1 MKQVVVN
8 GGETY
13 GNLLTPKWIV
23 EYHKRKGIE
32 LFFYLDELFEDEFI
46 HVLQNVDELDDN
58 TEVYCGYYLMQNIG
72 EQFKSLDDVDEQ
84 IFVSEYDMFKN
95 REDQVLI
102 DIAKEIN
109 NTTLIKI
116 IEIPNDVEYNIV
128 QSDCGFNEYVE
139 EKHRVW
145 Y

>member
-1 MKQVVVN
+1 MKQIVVN

-32 LFFYLDELFEDEFI
+32 LFFYSDELFEDEFI
-46 HVLQNVDELDDN
+46 HVLQNADELDDN

-84 IFVSEYDMFKN
+84 IFVSECDMFKN